1 MDLGIKGRIALVT
14 GGGQGVGRGIALLLA
29 SEEGVKIAVNDFVLE
44 RAEETVEMVKNA
56 GGEAIA
62 VQADVTD
69 GDAVNAMVKDVE
81 QRLGPID
88 ILVNNAGIAYGAVD
102 EGVYAHETAGGGPVF
117 FETQRDFWDKTMGVI
132 TYGTLN
138 CSRAVIDGMMERRW
152 GRVVCIIS
160 DAGRYGIQGL
170 TAYSMGKAGVVGFVK
185 SLSQD
190 VGEFCVT
197 ANCVSPGYVETESS
211 KPYGERMKEILV
223 GVQPIARGLDRVA
236 VPQDIAN
243 AVAFLASE
251 RAWFI
256 TGQIIS
262 VNGGQAT
269 TD

>member
-1 MDLGIKGRIALVT
+1 MDLGIKGRVALIT
-14 GGGQGVGRGIALLLA
+14 GAGQGVGRGIALLFA
-29 SEEGVKIAVNDFVLE
+29 EEGVKVAVNDLILE
-44 RAEETVEMVKNA
+44 RAEATVDMVKKA

-81 QRLGPID
+81 ERLGPID
-88 ILVNNAGIAYGAVD
+88 ILVNNAGLAYGALE
-102 EGVYAHETAGGGPVF
+102 EGVYAHNTAGGGPVF

-138 CSRAVIDGMMERRW
+138 CTRAVIDGMKERRW

-170 TAYSMGKAGVVGFVK
+170 TAYSMGKAGVAGFVK

-190 VGEFCVT
+190 VGEFCIT
-197 ANCVSPGYVETESS
+197 ANCVSPGYVETETS
-211 KPYGERMKEILV
+211 KPYGERMKEVLA
-223 GVQPIARGLDRVA
+223 GQQPMVRGLDRVA
-236 VPQDIAN
+236 VPEDIAN
-243 AVAFLASE
+243 AVVFLASE
-251 RAWFI
+251 RAWFV
-256 TGQIIS
+256 TGQILS

-269 TD
+269 VD